1 MGRVFSA
8 LPSLKKLVKVNP
20 EEAKL
25 ASLTQKERHVIR
37 AVVEGSGAANK
48 TLASRLFVN
57 EHTFRKHLTCIYQ
70 KLGVASRL
78 ELYIYAIKH
87 QLDVVPH

>member
-1 MGRVFSA
+1 VGRVFSA

-37 AVVEGSGAANK
+37 AVVAGSGAPNK
-48 TLASRLFVN
+48 RLR
-57 EHTFRKHLTCIYQ
+57 HGC
-70 KLGVASRL
+70 S
-78 ELYIYAIKH
+78 
-87 QLDVVPH
+87 